1 MLSPIL
7 TLERDHYILPPIGAK
22 MGTYV
27 VGQML
32 AVIDGRIAHNLQID
46 NTGGG
51 VHAFEDQDLINDG
64 RHRYIVVT
72 GHQCKVIDSS
82 VSYYTL

>member
-1 MLSPIL
+1 
-7 TLERDHYILPPIGAK
+7 
-22 MGTYV
+22 
-27 VGQML
+27 ML
-32 AVIDGRIAHNLQID
+32 AVEDGTVAHNLHID

-51 VHAFEDQDLINDG
+51 VHAFDDQGLINDG

-82 VSYYTL
+82 VSYYTCCGG